1 MELPIRNLT
10 GETVGHIQVS
20 DELLGVPLNEAVVHQ
35 ALLRH
40 LANQRTGTHDTKT
53 RAEVSGGG
61 KKPWPQKGTGRARQ
75 GSTRSPLWR
84 HGGVVFGPHPRSY
97 RQDMP
102 RKMRRLALRCLLSA
116 KASEEKLIIVEN
128 LNVQPKAREM
138 SRTLTTL
145 GVQRSALVVTP
156 DASRDVALAVG
167 NLPGFKALAAPYL
180 NIGDLMNHD
189 YLVMTVDAIRRAEQ
203 LWAPAAAATGA

>member
-97 RQDMP
+97 RQQMP

-145 GVQRSALVVTP
+145 GVRRSALVVTP

-167 NLPGFKALAAPYL
+167 NLPGFKALAAPHL

-203 LWAPAAAATGA
+203 LWAPTAATAGA

>member
-1 MELPIRNLT
+1 MELPVRNLT

-40 LANQRTGTHDTKT
+40 LANQRTGTHQTKT
-53 RAEVSGGG
+53 RGEVSGGG
-61 KKPWPQKGTGRARQ
+61 KKPWPQKGTGRARV

-97 RQDMP
+97 RQQMP

-128 LNVQPKAREM
+128 LNVQPKTREM

-156 DASRDVALAVG
+156 EASRDVKLAIG
-167 NLPGFKALAAPYL
+167 NLPGFKAMAASYL
-180 NIGDLMNHD
+180 NVADLMNHD
-189 YLVMTVDAIRRAEQ
+189 YLVITVDAIRRAEQ
-203 LWAPAAAATGA
+203 LWTPAAAATGA

>member
-97 RQDMP
+97 RQQMP

-203 LWAPAAAATGA
+203 LWAPAAAAAGA

>member
-1 MELPIRNLT
+1 MELQVRNLT
-10 GETVGHIQVS
+10 GETVGSIQVS

-35 ALLRH
+35 AMVRQQ
-40 LANQRTGTHDTKT
+40 ANQRTGTHATKT
-53 RAEVSGGG
+53 RGNVSGGG
-61 KKPWPQKGTGRARQ
+61 KKPWPQKGTGRARA

-97 RQDMP
+97 RQRMP
-102 RKMRRLALRCLLSA
+102 RKMRQLALRCLLSA
-116 KASEEKLIIVEN
+116 KALEERLIVVEN
-128 LNVQPKAREM
+128 LSVPPKTKEM
-138 SRTLTTL
+138 SKTLTTL

-156 DASRDVALAVG
+156 DASRDVALAIG

-180 NIGDLMNHD
+180 NVLDLLKHD

-203 LWAPAAAATGA
+203 MWAPSAAAPGA

>member
-1 MELPIRNLT
+1 MELPVRNLT

-40 LANQRTGTHDTKT
+40 LANQRTGTHQTKT
-53 RAEVSGGG
+53 RGEVSGGG
-61 KKPWPQKGTGRARQ
+61 KKPWPQKGTGRARV

-97 RQDMP
+97 RQQMP

-128 LNVQPKAREM
+128 LNVQPKTREM

-156 DASRDVALAVG
+156 EASRDVKLAIG
-167 NLPGFKALAAPYL
+167 NLPGFKAMAASYL
-180 NIGDLMNHD
+180 NVADLMNHD
-189 YLVMTVDAIRRAEQ
+189 YLVITVDAIRRAEQ

>member
-1 MELPIRNLT
+1 MELQVRNLT
-10 GETVGHIQVS
+10 GETVGSIQVS

-35 ALLRH
+35 AMVRQQ
-40 LANQRTGTHDTKT
+40 ANQRTGTHATKT
-53 RAEVSGGG
+53 RGNVSGGG
-61 KKPWPQKGTGRARQ
+61 KKPWPQKGTGRARA

-97 RQDMP
+97 RQRMP
-102 RKMRRLALRCLLSA
+102 RKMRQLALRCLLSA
-116 KASEEKLIIVEN
+116 KALEERLIVVEN
-128 LNVQPKAREM
+128 LNVPPKTREM
-138 SRTLTTL
+138 SKTLTTL

-156 DASRDVALAVG
+156 DASRDVALAIG

-180 NIGDLMNHD
+180 NVLDLLKHD

-203 LWAPAAAATGA
+203 MWAPSAAAPGA